1 MDQQSIGPVE
11 PVAAPEIAIS
21 PATQPAPKKKRGRK
35 PNNPTNTGRW
45 SGKTKGSEEYREL
58 DRLQAAERRELQR
71 DERDQASR
79 EITHPGSL
87 FRKDIKRI
95 LVEERHIR
103 PLIAEQIVPLVQ
115 VAARAHDIPANWYLV
130 RYGLKNTLSAFQGTK
145 CEPPTHVEE
154 VIDGDV
160 LFKSELEIIYDFSLF
175 RQPEVS
181 FEDFLDVR
189 RNCKTD
195 TMFLASLI
203 GKDFHASPH
212 GKWTNEFFPRF
223 NPNGLRPNY
232 TQQEA
237 RQWVAQQIDHYNT
250 FLLLASRNAYKS
262 TWAQVFVMTFVLC
275 YPDALVILAS
285 ETHDL
290 SENLIGGLRQYF
302 EVLDESTPD
311 KLLQFF
317 PEYAVPA
324 GEGSSMVYECP
335 IRHLR
340 LPAPTIRSISL
351 DSSVAGG
358 RYNLLVADDVLSDK
372 SSGNEKQTKA
382 TISRFD
388 SLQKLGQANSS
399 LTVVLGTPW
408 SETPPD
414 LYKTLKDRA
423 ESNPDTKIA
432 VRIDP
437 IMEIKPYALK
447 KKLTDLV
454 EDDIESLL
462 FPEVLNWNF
471 IRAEIMKNPKDTT
484 FFESQNLV
492 RFVPPAESKYKCN
505 FEEQVLRSLIILPV
519 EMPNW
524 VLLRTILSVDT
535 SASASRYADMSA
547 IIISRL
553 YEKPDGQRVLLVYDV
568 DIDRYR
574 PSDLAAHIA
583 EMYRRHNP
591 DATTIE
597 RCQLWQ
603 ALEDKIEAEANKRG
617 FSLRSK
623 IHWREPGNSTAK
635 GKAARIKNLEPLANT
650 RRLLFLYAP
659 SWNELVIQQFMHW
672 DGIRRSGSADFSKD
686 DSCDAISMAAERVAS
701 ALLQQSL
708 PQKSEA
714 ELEQEARIEGQRLL
728 KMQHDYMFN
737 GLPQTPFESR
747 YAPEPPSE
755 EQNRLFSTL
764 GKFGMVNK
772 NPRAA

>member
-1 MDQQSIGPVE
+1 M
-11 PVAAPEIAIS
+11 
-21 PATQPAPKKKRGRK
+21 
-35 PNNPTNTGRW
+35 
-45 SGKTKGSEEYREL
+45 
-58 DRLQAAERRELQR
+58 
-71 DERDQASR
+71 
-79 EITHPGSL
+79 
-87 FRKDIKRI
+87 
-95 LVEERHIR
+95 
-103 PLIAEQIVPLVQ
+103 
-115 VAARAHDIPANWYLV
+115 
-130 RYGLKNTLSAFQGTK
+130 
-145 CEPPTHVEE
+145 
-154 VIDGDV
+154 
-160 LFKSELEIIYDFSLF
+160 F

-181 FEDFLDVR
+181 FEQFLEVR
-189 RNCKTD
+189 RNCKID
-195 TMFLASLI
+195 TMFLANLI

-223 NPNGLRPNY
+223 NPDGLKPGY

-250 FLLLASRNAYKS
+250 LLLLASRNAYKS

-285 ETHDL
+285 ETNDL

-302 EVLDESTPD
+302 EVIDESTPD

-437 IMEIKPYALK
+437 IMEIKSHALK
-447 KKLTDLV
+447 KKLTDLG
-454 EDDIESLL
+454 EEDIESLL
-462 FPEVLNWNF
+462 FPEVLDWNF
-471 IRAEIMKNPKDTT
+471 IRAEIMKNPKDTS

-505 FEEQVLRSLIILPV
+505 FEEQVLRSLVTLPIT
-519 EMPNW
+519 MSSW

-553 YEKPDGQRVLLVYDV
+553 YEKPDGSRVLVVYDV
-568 DIDRYR
+568 DLDRYR

-583 EMYRRHNP
+583 EMYRKHNP

-603 ALEDKIEAEANKRG
+603 ALEDKIEAEANKRD
-617 FSLRSK
+617 FSIRSK

-659 SWNELVIQQFMHW
+659 SWNELVIQQFLHW

-701 ALLQQSL
+701 ALLQQL
-708 PQKSEA
+708 PAQKSEA
-714 ELEQEARIEGQRLL
+714 ELEAEQA
-728 KMQHDYMFN
+728 QHLQTVLWGTYNQIFN
-737 GLPQTPFESR
+737 SPQPFESR
-747 YAPEPPSE
+747 YAAPPDDNTSP
-755 EQNRLFSTL
+755 FA
-764 GKFGMVNK
+764 
-772 NPRAA
+772 RAGVPGYRKVA

>member
-1 MDQQSIGPVE
+1 MSDELTEHAAVNVVE
-11 PVAAPEIAIS
+11 Q
-21 PATQPAPKKKRGRK
+21 QPAPKKKRGRK
-35 PNNPTNTGRW
+35 PKDPTKAGVW
-45 SGKTKGSEEYREL
+45 AGKKKGSAEYKEL
-58 DRLQAAERRELQR
+58 DRQQAAERRELRQ

-79 EITHPGSL
+79 EIGCKTNL
-87 FRKDIKRI
+87 FKKDIKRI
-95 LVEERHIR
+95 LVEECKLR

-130 RYGLKNTLSAFQGTK
+130 RHGLKNTLQGT
-145 CEPPTHVEE
+145 ELLDIADGVVVEGE
-154 VIDGDV
+154 V
-160 LFKSELEIIYDFSLF
+160 LFKHELECIYDFSMF
-175 RQPEVS
+175 RQPEIS
-181 FEDFLDVR
+181 FHEFLAVR

-195 TMFLASLI
+195 TMFLAKLI
-203 GKDFHASPH
+203 GKDFHQSPH
-212 GKWTNEFFPRF
+212 GKWTYEFFPRF
-223 NPNGLRPNY
+223 NPDNLRPNY

-237 RQWVAQQIDHYNT
+237 REWVANQIDRYNT

-358 RYNLLVADDVLSDK
+358 RFNLLVADDVLSDK

-382 TISRFD
+382 TTSRFD

-399 LTVVLGTPW
+399 FTVVLGTPW

-423 ESNPDTKIA
+423 EADADTKIA

-437 IMEIKPYALK
+437 IMEIKPQALK

-462 FPEVLNWNF
+462 FPEVLDWDF
-471 IRAEIMKNPKDTT
+471 IRAEIRKNPANTT
-484 FFESQNLV
+484 FFESQNLC

-505 FEEQVLRSLIILPV
+505 FEEDVLRDLVVYPMAFST
-519 EMPNW
+519 W
-524 VLLRTILSVDT
+524 TLLRTILSVDT

-547 IIISRL
+547 LIICRL
-553 YEKPDGQRVLLVYDV
+553 YEKLDGQRVLVVFDV
-568 DIDRYR
+568 DMDRYR

-583 EMYRRHNP
+583 QMHFKHNP

-617 FSLRSK
+617 FSLRNK
-623 IHWREPGNSTAK
+623 IHWREPGNSAVK
-635 GKAARIKNLEPLANT
+635 GKAARIKNLEPLANS
-650 RRLLFLYAP
+650 RRLLFAYH
-659 SWNELVIQQFMHW
+659 STNEIVIQQFMHW

-686 DSCDAISMAAERVAS
+686 DAVDAIAMAAERVAGD
-701 ALLQQSL
+701 LLQRL
-708 PQKSEA
+708 PPQKSAAEI
-714 ELEQEARIEGQRLL
+714 ELEERMEGERL
-728 KMQHDYMFN
+728 MQLQYDRTFNTHQLPPDY
-737 GLPQTPFESR
+737 QSR
-747 YAPEPPSE
+747 YQNAESPSE
-755 EQNRLFSTL
+755 QQNKLYSVL
-764 GKFGMVNK
+764 GKYGLLNT
-772 NPRAA
+772 NPRRAA

>member
-1 MDQQSIGPVE
+1 MSDVNLNATGVPAE
-11 PVAAPEIAIS
+11 GAATS
-21 PATQPAPKKKRGRK
+21 PAPAPKKKRGRK
-35 PNNPTNTGRW
+35 PKNPTNTGRW

-58 DRLQAAERRELQR
+58 DRVQAAERRENQR
-71 DERDQASR
+71 EERDQASR
-79 EITHPGSL
+79 EIAHPGSL
-87 FRKDIKRI
+87 FRKDIKRV

-103 PLIAEQIVPLVQ
+103 PLIAEQIVTLVQ
-115 VAARAHDIPANWYLV
+115 VAARAHDLPANWYLT
-130 RYGLKNTLSAFQGTK
+130 RHGLKNNLQKTELPEIVDG
-145 CEPPTHVEE
+145 V
-154 VIDGDV
+154 VIDGEV
-160 LFKSELEIIYDFSLF
+160 LFKHELECIYDFSMF

-181 FEDFLDVR
+181 FDQFLEVR

-195 TMFLASLI
+195 TMFLANLV
-203 GKDFHASPH
+203 GKDFHSSPH

-223 NPNGLRPNY
+223 NPDGLKPGY

-388 SLQKLGQANSS
+388 SLQKLGQANSN

-423 ESNPDTKIA
+423 ESDPDTKIA

-437 IMEIKPYALK
+437 IMEIKGHALK

-454 EDDIESLL
+454 EEDIESLL
-462 FPEVLNWNF
+462 FPGVLNWNF
-471 IRAEIMKNPKDTT
+471 IRAEIMRNPKDTT

-505 FEEQVLRSLIILPV
+505 FEESVLRDLVVFPRAFS
-519 EMPNW
+519 EW
-524 VLLRTILSVDT
+524 TLLRTILSVDT
-535 SASASRYADMSA
+535 STSASRYADMSA
-547 IIISRL
+547 IIVSRL
-553 YEKPDGQRVLLVYDV
+553 YEKPDGQRVLVVCDV
-568 DIDRYR
+568 DMDRYR

-583 EMYRRHNP
+583 EMYRKHNP

-617 FSLRSK
+617 FSLRNK
-623 IHWREPGNSTAK
+623 IHWREPRNTTAK
-635 GKAARIKNLEPLANT
+635 GKAARIKHLEPLANN

-659 SWNELVIQQFMHW
+659 SWNELVIQQFLHW

-686 DSCDAISMAAERVAS
+686 DSVDAISMAAERVAS
-701 ALLQQSL
+701 ALLQQL
-708 PQKSEA
+708 PPQKSEA
-714 ELEQEARIEGQRLL
+714 ELEQDTRLEAQRLV
-728 KMQHDYMFN
+728 KMEYDRIFN
-737 GLPQTPFESR
+737 SPQPFESR
-747 YAPEPPSE
+747 YTTPPPEE
-755 EQNRLFSTL
+755 ETNPLTATL
-764 GKFGMVNK
+764 EKYGMYRR
-772 NPRAA
+772 PAA

>member
-1 MDQQSIGPVE
+1 MTDENLNAIGVSAE
-11 PVAAPEIAIS
+11 AATP
-21 PATQPAPKKKRGRK
+21 PPAPKKKRDRK
-35 PNNPTNTGRW
+35 PKDPAKAGRW

-58 DRLQAAERRELQR
+58 DRQLAGERRENQR
-71 DERDQASR
+71 EERDQAAR
-79 EITHPGSL
+79 EISHPVSL

-95 LVEERHIR
+95 LVEERRIR
-103 PLIAEQIVPLVQ
+103 PLVAEQIVPLAQ
-115 VAARAHDIPANWYLV
+115 VAARAHDLPANWYLV
-130 RYGLKNTLSAFQGTK
+130 RHGLKNTLRKTESPEIVDG
-145 CEPPTHVEE
+145 V
-154 VIDGDV
+154 VIDGEV
-160 LFKSELEIIYDFSLF
+160 LYRHELECIYDFSMF

-181 FEDFLDVR
+181 FEEFLDVR
-189 RNCKTD
+189 RNCKTE
-195 TMFLASLI
+195 TMFLANLI

-212 GKWTNEFFPRF
+212 GKWTYEFFPRF
-223 NPNGLRPNY
+223 NPDGLKPGY

-237 RQWVAQQIDHYNT
+237 RQWVAQQINHHNT

-388 SLQKLGQANSS
+388 SLQKLGQANSN

-437 IMEIKPYALK
+437 IMEIKSHALK

-454 EDDIESLL
+454 EEDIESLL

-505 FEEQVLRSLIILPV
+505 FEESVLRSLITLP
-519 EMPNW
+519 MQMSSW

-553 YEKPDGQRVLLVYDV
+553 YEKPDGSRVLVVYDV
-568 DIDRYR
+568 DMDRYR

-583 EMYRRHNP
+583 EMYRRQSPNV
-591 DATTIE
+591 TTIE

-617 FSLRSK
+617 FSLRNK

-650 RRLLFLYAP
+650 HRLLFLYAP
-659 SWNELVIQQFMHW
+659 AWNELVIQQFIHW
-672 DGIRRSGSADFSKD
+672 DGVRRSGSADFSKD
-686 DSCDAISMAAERVAS
+686 DSVDAISMAAERVAS
-701 ALLQQSL
+701 ALLQQPV
-708 PQKSEA
+708 PQKSAA
-714 ELEQEARIEGQRLL
+714 ELEQEALIEGQRLL

-737 GLPQTPFESR
+737 GPQTFESR
-747 YAPEPPSE
+747 YTVPPPDDES
-755 EQNRLFSTL
+755 NILFSTL
-764 GKFGMVNK
+764 GKFGLVNK
-772 NPRAA
+772 RAA

>member
-1 MDQQSIGPVE
+1 MPEEVIEQTAVSGVE
-11 PVAAPEIAIS
+11 V
-21 PATQPAPKKKRGRK
+21 QPAPNKKRGRK
-35 PNNPTNTGRW
+35 PKDPTKAGVW
-45 SGKTKGSEEYREL
+45 AGKKKGSAEYKEL
-58 DRLQAAERRELQR
+58 DRLQAAQRRELRQ

-79 EITHPGSL
+79 EIGCKTNL
-87 FRKDIKRI
+87 FKKDIKRI
-95 LVEERHIR
+95 LVEERKLR
-103 PLIAEQIVPLVQ
+103 PLVAEQIVPLVQ
-115 VAARAHDIPANWYLV
+115 VAARAHDVPANWYLV
-130 RYGLKNTLSAFQGTK
+130 RHGLKNTLAGA
-145 CEPPTHVEE
+145 ELRDIEDG
-154 VIDGDV
+154 VIVDGEV
-160 LFKSELEIIYDFSLF
+160 LFKHELECIYDFSMF
-175 RQPEVS
+175 RRSES
-181 FEDFLDVR
+181 FDEFLEVR
-189 RNCKTD
+189 RKCKTD
-195 TMFLASLI
+195 VMFLAELI
-203 GKDFHASPH
+203 GKNFHQSPH
-212 GKWTNEFFPRF
+212 GKWTYEFFPRF
-223 NPNGLRPNY
+223 NPDGLRPNY

-237 RQWVAQQIDHYNT
+237 RQWVAQQIDRYNT

-290 SENLIGGLRQYF
+290 SENLIGGLRQFF
-302 EVLDESTPD
+302 EIVDESTPD

-317 PEYAVPA
+317 PEYAVPP

-358 RYNLLVADDVLSDK
+358 RFNLLVADDVLSDK
-372 SSGNEKQTKA
+372 SCGNEKQTKA
-382 TISRFD
+382 TTSRFD

-437 IMEIKPYALK
+437 IMEIKPHALR

-454 EDDIESLL
+454 EADIESLL
-462 FPEVLNWNF
+462 FPEVLDWNF
-471 IRAEIMKNPKDTT
+471 IRAEIMRNPKDTS

-492 RFVPPAESKYKCN
+492 RFVPPPESKYKCN
-505 FEEQVLRSLIILPV
+505 FEEEVLRSLVVYPRAFS
-519 EMPNW
+519 EW
-524 VLLRTILSVDT
+524 TLLRTILSVDT
-535 SASASRYADMSA
+535 STSASRYADMSA
-547 IIISRL
+547 IIVSRL
-553 YEKPDGQRVLLVYDV
+553 YEKTDGQRVLVVFDV
-568 DIDRYR
+568 DMDRYR

-583 EMYRRHNP
+583 EMHRKHDP

-617 FSLRSK
+617 FSLRHR
-623 IHWREPGNSTAK
+623 IHWREPGNSTAM
-635 GKAARIKNLEPLANT
+635 GKAARIKNLEALANS
-650 RRLLFLYAP
+650 RRLLFAYAP
-659 SWNELVIQQFMHW
+659 WNELVIQQFMHW

-686 DSCDAISMAAERVAS
+686 DSVDATAMAAERVARD
-701 ALLQQSL
+701 LLQQL
-708 PQKSEA
+708 PPQKSEE

-728 KMQHDYMFN
+728 KLQHDAMFN
-737 GLPQTPFESR
+737 PPSQPFQSR
-747 YAPEPPSE
+747 YQSQL
-755 EQNRLFSTL
+755 EQDPGGVIGTL
-764 GKFGMVNK
+764 GRFGMVRK
-772 NPRAA
+772 AA

>member
-1 MDQQSIGPVE
+1 MIDENLNATGVSVE
-11 PVAAPEIAIS
+11 AA
-21 PATQPAPKKKRGRK
+21 TPAPAPKKRGRK
-35 PNNPTNTGRW
+35 PKDPTKVGRW
-45 SGKTKGSEEYREL
+45 SGKAKGSEEYKEL

-79 EITHPGSL
+79 AITHPVSL

-115 VAARAHDIPANWYLV
+115 AAARAHDIPANWYLV
-130 RYGLKNTLSAFQGTK
+130 RHGLKHTLAKT
-145 CEPPTHVEE
+145 
-154 VIDGDV
+154 
-160 LFKSELEIIYDFSLF
+160 ELEEIVEGGEVEGEVLYRNELECIYDFSMF
-175 RQPEVS
+175 RQPEVT
-181 FEDFLDVR
+181 FEEFLGVR

-195 TMFLASLI
+195 TMFLANLI

-212 GKWTNEFFPRF
+212 GKWTHEFFPRF
-223 NPNGLRPNY
+223 NPDGLRPNY

-237 RQWVAQQIDHYNT
+237 RRWVAQQIDHYNT

-290 SENLIGGLRQYF
+290 SENLIGGLRQYC

-317 PEYAVPA
+317 PEYAVPV

-382 TISRFD
+382 TTSRFD

-437 IMEIKPYALK
+437 IMEIKPQALK

-454 EDDIESLL
+454 EEDIESLL

-471 IRAEIMKNPKDTT
+471 IRAEIMRNPKDTT

-505 FEEQVLRSLIILPV
+505 FEESVLRSLIILPV
-519 EMPNW
+519 AMVNW

-547 IIISRL
+547 IIISKL

-568 DIDRYR
+568 DMDRYR

-583 EMYRRHNP
+583 DMYRKHSP

-617 FSLRSK
+617 LSLRNQ

-686 DSCDAISMAAERVAS
+686 DAVDAISMAAERVAS
-701 ALLQQSL
+701 ALLQQ
-708 PQKSEA
+708 PAAQKSEA
-714 ELEQEARIEGQRLL
+714 ELETEQAQRVQAVLWGTYN
-728 KMQHDYMFN
+728 QIFN
-737 GLPQTPFESR
+737 SPQPFESR
-747 YAPEPPSE
+747 YAAPPPEENS
-755 EQNRLFSTL
+755 NILFETL
-764 GKFGMVNK
+764 GKYGLTK
-772 NPRAA
+772 KAA

>member
-1 MDQQSIGPVE
+1 MDQEIVTDTGVPGV
-11 PVAAPEIAIS
+11 VATL
-21 PATQPAPKKKRGRK
+21 PAQKKKRGRK

-45 SGKTKGSEEYREL
+45 SGKEKGSAEYKEL
-58 DRLQAAERRELQR
+58 DRLQAAERRESQR
-71 DERDQASR
+71 DQRDHASR
-79 EITHPGSL
+79 EITHPVSL

-95 LVEERHIR
+95 LVEERHVR
-103 PLIAEQIVPLVQ
+103 PLIAEQIVTLVQ
-115 VAARAHDIPANWYLV
+115 VAVRAHEIPANWYLV
-130 RYGLKNTLSAFQGTK
+130 RHGLKNALQKTELPEIVDGVF
-145 CEPPTHVEE
+145 
-154 VIDGDV
+154 IDGEV
-160 LFKSELEIIYDFSLF
+160 LFKHELECIYDFSMF

-181 FEDFLDVR
+181 FEEFLEVR

-195 TMFLASLI
+195 TMFLAKLI

-223 NPNGLRPNY
+223 NPDGLHPNY

-340 LPAPTIRSISL
+340 LPAPTIRRISL

-437 IMEIKPYALK
+437 IMEIKHHALS

-454 EDDIESLL
+454 EEDIKSLL

-519 EMPNW
+519 IMTSW

-547 IIISRL
+547 MIISKL
-553 YEKPDGQRVLLVYDV
+553 YEKPDGQRVLVIYDV
-568 DIDRYR
+568 DADRYR

-583 EMYRRHNP
+583 EMYRKHNP
-591 DATTIE
+591 DVTTIE

-617 FSLRSK
+617 FSLRNK
-623 IHWREPGNSTAK
+623 IHWREPGNSTIK
-635 GKAARIKNLEPLANT
+635 SKAARIKNLEPLANT

-686 DSCDAISMAAERVAS
+686 DIIDAAAMAAERVAS
-701 ALLQQSL
+701 ALLQQL
-708 PQKSEA
+708 PTQKSEA
-714 ELEQEARIEGQRLL
+714 ELEAEREHHAQTVLWGTYNQI
-728 KMQHDYMFN
+728 FN
-737 GLPQTPFESR
+737 SPQPFESR
-747 YAPEPPSE
+747 YAPEPAVE
-755 EQNRLFSTL
+755 EQNRLFGTL
-764 GKFGMVNK
+764 GKYGLVNK
-772 NPRAA
+772 RAA

>member
-1 MDQQSIGPVE
+1 MSENEIVASVSTDVE
-11 PVAAPEIAIS
+11 AI
-21 PATQPAPKKKRGRK
+21 PPAPKKKRGR
-35 PNNPTNTGRW
+35 PVTTGKW
-45 SGKTKGSEEYREL
+45 SGIRKGTAEYKEL
-58 DRLQAAERRELQR
+58 DKQQAAQRRELHQ

-79 EITHPGSL
+79 EIGCKTNL
-87 FRKDIKRI
+87 FKKDIKRI
-95 LVEERHIR
+95 LVEERKIR
-103 PLIAEQIVPLVQ
+103 PLIADQIVPLVQ
-115 VAARAHDIPANWYLV
+115 VAARAHDIPANWHLV
-130 RYGLKNTLSAFQGTK
+130 RQGLKHTLAETELG
-145 CEPPTHVEE
+145 EIAEGV
-154 VIDGDV
+154 VIDGEV
-160 LFKSELEIIYDFSLF
+160 LYRHELECIYDFSMF
-175 RQPEVS
+175 RQPETS
-181 FEDFLDVR
+181 FDDFLATR
-189 RNCKTD
+189 RKCKTD
-195 TMFLASLI
+195 VMFLAELI
-203 GKDFHASPH
+203 GKNFHQSPH
-212 GKWTNEFFPRF
+212 GKWTDEFFPRF
-223 NPNGLRPNY
+223 NPDSLRPNY

-237 RQWVAQQIDHYNT
+237 RNWVAQQIDHYNT

-290 SENLIGGLRQYF
+290 SENLIGGLRQFF

-358 RYNLLVADDVLSDK
+358 RFNLLVADDVLSDK
-372 SSGNEKQTKA
+372 SCGNEKQTKA

-414 LYKTLKDRA
+414 LYKTLKERA
-423 ESNPDTKIA
+423 ESNSDTKIA
-432 VRIDP
+432 MRIDP
-437 IMEIKPYALK
+437 IMEIKSHALR

-462 FPEVLNWNF
+462 FPEVLGWDF
-471 IRAEIMKNPKDTT
+471 IRAEIMRNPKDTT
-484 FFESQNLV
+484 FFESQNLC

-505 FEEQVLRSLIILPV
+505 FDEEVLRSLVILPV
-519 EMPNW
+519 QMSNW
-524 VLLRTILSVDT
+524 ALLRTILSVDT

-547 IIISRL
+547 LIISKL
-553 YEKPDGQRVLLVYDV
+553 YEKPDGQRVLVVFDA
-568 DIDRYR
+568 DMDRYR

-583 EMYRRHNP
+583 EMHRKHNP

-650 RRLLFLYAP
+650 RRLLFIYAP
-659 SWNELVIQQFMHW
+659 QWNELVIQQFMHW

-686 DSCDAISMAAERVAS
+686 DSCDAISMAAERVAG
-701 ALLQQSL
+701 ALLQQL
-708 PQKSEA
+708 PPQKSEA
-714 ELEQEARIEGQRLL
+714 ELELEERMEGQRIL
-728 KMQHDYMFN
+728 QGQYERMFGN
-737 GLPQTPFESR
+737 QQLPQDYQPRYQSSESSSDEGNKL
-747 YAPEPPSE
+747 YGQLS
-755 EQNRLFSTL
+755 
-764 GKFGMVNK
+764 KFGFVRK
-772 NPRAA
+772 GA

>member
-1 MDQQSIGPVE
+1 MTDENLNAIGVSAE
-11 PVAAPEIAIS
+11 IAAPA
-21 PATQPAPKKKRGRK
+21 PAPKKKRGRK
-35 PNNPTNTGRW
+35 PKDPTRAGRW
-45 SGKTKGSEEYREL
+45 SGKEKGSAEYKEQ
-58 DRLQAAERRELQR
+58 DRLQAAERRENQR
-71 DERDQASR
+71 GERDQASR
-79 EITHPGSL
+79 EIAHPISL

-103 PLIAEQIVPLVQ
+103 PLIAEQIVTLVQ
-115 VAARAHDIPANWYLV
+115 VAARVHDIPCNWFLV
-130 RYGLKNTLSAFQGTK
+130 RHGLKNTLAQIESSEIADS
-145 CEPPTHVEE
+145 V
-154 VIDGDV
+154 VIDGEV
-160 LFKSELEIIYDFSLF
+160 LFKHELECIYDFSMF
-175 RQPEVS
+175 RQPEIS
-181 FEDFLDVR
+181 FDEFLAVR
-189 RNCKTD
+189 RKCKTD
-195 TMFLASLI
+195 AMSLAELI
-203 GKDFHASPH
+203 GKNFHQSPH

-223 NPNGLRPNY
+223 NPDGLRPNY

-237 RQWVAQQIDHYNT
+237 RQWVASQIDHYNT
-250 FLLLASRNAYKS
+250 FMLLASRNAYKS

-382 TISRFD
+382 TTARFD

-454 EDDIESLL
+454 EEDIESLL
-462 FPEVLNWNF
+462 FPEVLDWNF

-505 FEEQVLRSLIILPV
+505 FEESVLRSLVTLPIT
-519 EMPNW
+519 MSSW

-553 YEKPDGQRVLLVYDV
+553 YEKPDGQRVLVVYDV
-568 DIDRYR
+568 DMDRYR
-574 PSDLAAHIA
+574 PSDLAVHIA

-603 ALEDKIEAEANKRG
+603 ALEDKIEAEANKRD
-617 FSLRSK
+617 FSLRNK

-650 RRLLFLYAP
+650 HRLLFLYAP
-659 SWNELVIQQFMHW
+659 SWNELVIQQFIHW

-686 DSCDAISMAAERVAS
+686 DSVDAISMAAERVAS
-701 ALLQQSL
+701 ALLQQSP

-737 GLPQTPFESR
+737 GLPQTFESR
-747 YAPEPPSE
+747 YATPPPEDAS
-755 EQNRLFSTL
+755 NRLFSTL
-764 GKFGMVNK
+764 GKYGLVK
-772 NPRAA
+772 PPRAA

>member
-1 MDQQSIGPVE
+1 MDQEILAGTGVPGA
-11 PVAAPEIAIS
+11 VATP
-21 PATQPAPKKKRGRK
+21 PAPKKKRGRK
-35 PNNPTNTGRW
+35 PKNPANTGKW
-45 SGKTKGSEEYREL
+45 SGKEKGSEEYKEL
-58 DRLQAAERRELQR
+58 DRLQAAERRESQR
-71 DERDQASR
+71 EERDQASR
-79 EITHPGSL
+79 EIAHAVGL
-87 FRKDIKRI
+87 FKKDIKRI
-95 LVEERHIR
+95 LVEERKLR

-130 RYGLKNTLSAFQGTK
+130 RHGLKNTLANT
-145 CEPPTHVEE
+145 ETPEITHSV
-154 VIDGDV
+154 VIDGEV
-160 LFKSELEIIYDFSLF
+160 LFKHELECVYDFSMF

-181 FEDFLDVR
+181 FEEFLDIR

-195 TMFLASLI
+195 TMFLAKLI
-203 GKDFHASPH
+203 GKDFHPSPH

-223 NPNGLRPNY
+223 NPDGLNPGY

-423 ESNPDTKIA
+423 ESDPDTKIA

-437 IMEIKPYALK
+437 IMEIKPHALK
-447 KKLTDLV
+447 KKLTDLT
-454 EDDIESLL
+454 EEDIESLL

-505 FEEQVLRSLIILPV
+505 FEEQVLRSLITLPFTLSS
-519 EMPNW
+519 W
-524 VLLRTILSVDT
+524 TLLRTILSVDT

-553 YEKPDGQRVLLVYDV
+553 YEKSDGQRVLVVYDV
-568 DIDRYR
+568 DMDRYR

-583 EMYRRHNP
+583 EMYRKHDP

-617 FSLRSK
+617 FSLRNK

-635 GKAARIKNLEPLANT
+635 GKAARIKNLESLANT
-650 RRLLFLYAP
+650 RRLLFLYSP

-686 DSCDAISMAAERVAS
+686 DSVDAISMAAERVAS
-701 ALLQQSL
+701 ALLQQL
-708 PQKSEA
+708 PPQKSEA
-714 ELEQEARIEGQRLL
+714 EMEQETRLEAERLIKLEYDRI
-728 KMQHDYMFN
+728 FN
-737 GLPQTPFESR
+737 SPQQFESR
-747 YAPEPPSE
+747 YTTPPPEE
-755 EQNRLFSTL
+755 ETNPLLATL
-764 GKFGMVNK
+764 GKFGMWR
-772 NPRAA
+772 PAA